1 MYPNHAQR
9 ADVQSFA
16 RIYPEGVSL
25 VTPGRPSLKSVSIQN
40 RDNKIIYFWHGR
52 MPSGTTGQGAYLP
65 VDPAQWTEQEKLDAA
80 AMMMVY
86 GEAIAAGQ
94 TYEPRVA
101 QTSALY
107 SYVTVGTAV
116 AHVKAGN

>member
-1 MYPNHAQR
+1 MYPSQAQR

-25 VTPGRPSLKSVSIQN
+25 VTPGRPSLKSVAIQN

-65 VDPAQWTEQEKLDAA
+65 VDPEQWTVQEKADAA
-80 AMMMVY
+80 AMMLVY

>member
-9 ADVQSFA
+9 AAVQSFA
-16 RIYPEGVSL
+16 RIYPEGVSP

-65 VDPAQWTEQEKLDAA
+65 VDPEQWTAQEKLDAA
-80 AMMMVY
+80 TMMLAY

>member
-1 MYPNHAQR
+1 
-9 ADVQSFA
+9 
-16 RIYPEGVSL
+16 
-25 VTPGRPSLKSVSIQN
+25 
-40 RDNKIIYFWHGR
+40 

-65 VDPAQWTEQEKLDAA
+65 VDPAQWTAQEKADAA
-80 AMMMVY
+80 AMMLVY

-116 AHVKAGN
+116 AHVKVGN

>member
-1 MYPNHAQR
+1 MYPSNAQR
-9 ADVQSFA
+9 ADVQSYA

-25 VTPGRPSLKSVSIQN
+25 VTPGRPGLKSISIQN
-40 RDNKIIYFWHGR
+40 RDNKAIYFWHGR
-52 MPSGTTGQGAYLP
+52 MPSGTDGQGPYLP
-65 VDPAQWTEQEKLDAA
+65 VDPAQWTAQEKLDAA
-80 AMMMVY
+80 TMMLAY

-107 SYVTVGTAV
+107 SYVTVGTAI
-116 AHVKAGN
+116 AHVKAGS

>member
-1 MYPNHAQR
+1 MYPSHAQR

-25 VTPGRPSLKSVSIQN
+25 VTPGRPSLKSVAIQN

-52 MPSGTTGQGAYLP
+52 MPSGTTGQGQYLP
-65 VDPAQWTEQEKLDAA
+65 VDPAQWTEQEKVDAA
-80 AMMMVY
+80 AMMLVY

>member
-1 MYPNHAQR
+1 MYPDSAQR
-9 ADVQSFA
+9 AQVQSYA
-16 RIYPEGVSL
+16 RIYPEGVTL

-40 RDNKIIYFWHGR
+40 RDNKAIYFWHGR
-52 MPSGTTGQGAYLP
+52 MPSGATGQGAFLP
-65 VDPAQWTEQEKLDAA
+65 VNPDQWTAQEKLDAA
-80 AMMMVY
+80 TMMLTY

-94 TYEPRVA
+94 TYEPRIA

>member
-1 MYPNHAQR
+1 MYPSNAQR

-25 VTPGRPSLKSVSIQN
+25 VTPGRPSLKSVAIQN

-52 MPSGTTGQGAYLP
+52 MPSGTTGKGAYLP
-65 VDPAQWTEQEKLDAA
+65 VDPAQWTAQEKADAA
-80 AMMMVY
+80 AMMLIY
-86 GEAIAAGQ
+86 GEAIAAGA

-116 AHVKAGN
+116 AHVKTGN

>member
-1 MYPNHAQR
+1 MYPDHAQR
-9 ADVQSFA
+9 ASVQSYA
-16 RIYPEGVSL
+16 RTYPEGAPL
-25 VTPGRPSLKSVSIQN
+25 VTPGRPSLKSVAIQN
-40 RDNKIIYFWHGR
+40 RDNKTIYFWHGR
-52 MPSGTTGQGAYLP
+52 LPAGTTGQGAFLP
-65 VDPAQWTEQEKLDAA
+65 LDPAEWTTQQRTEAA
-80 AMMMVY
+80 TMMLTY

-107 SYVTVGTAV
+107 SYVTTGTAI

>member
-1 MYPNHAQR
+1 VYPNHAQR
-9 ADVQSFA
+9 ASVQSYA
-16 RIYPEGVSL
+16 RTYPEGVNL
-25 VTPGRPSLKSVSIQN
+25 VTPGRPSLKSIAIQN
-40 RDNKIIYFWHGR
+40 RDNKTIYFWHGR
-52 MPSGTTGQGAYLP
+52 VPSGITGQGPFLP
-65 VDPAQWTEQEKLDAA
+65 IDPAQWTAQEKLDAA
-80 AMMMVY
+80 AMMLAY

-107 SYVTVGTAV
+107 SYVTTGSAV

>member
-1 MYPNHAQR
+1 MYPDHAQR

-25 VTPGRPSLKSVSIQN
+25 VTPGRPSLKSVAIQN

-65 VDPAQWTEQEKLDAA
+65 VDPAQWTEQEKADAA
-80 AMMMVY
+80 AMMLVY

>member
-1 MYPNHAQR
+1 VA
-9 ADVQSFA
+9 
-16 RIYPEGVSL
+16 
-25 VTPGRPSLKSVSIQN
+25 IQN

-52 MPSGTTGQGAYLP
+52 MPGGTDGQGAYLP
-65 VDPAQWTEQEKLDAA
+65 INPADWTAQQKLDAA
-80 AMMMVY
+80 TMMLAY
-86 GEAIAAGQ
+86 GEAIAAGA

>member
-1 MYPNHAQR
+1 MYPSQAQR

-16 RIYPEGVSL
+16 RIYPEGISL

-52 MPSGTTGQGAYLP
+52 MPGGTTGQGAYLP
-65 VDPAQWTEQEKLDAA
+65 VDPAQWTAQEKADAA
-80 AMMMVY
+80 AMMLVY

>member
-1 MYPNHAQR
+1 MYPDSAQR
-9 ADVQSFA
+9 AQVQSYA

-25 VTPGRPSLKSVSIQN
+25 VTPGRPSLKSVAIQN
-40 RDNKIIYFWHGR
+40 RDNKAIYFWHGR
-52 MPSGTTGQGAYLP
+52 MPSGVTGQGAFLP
-65 VDPAQWTEQEKLDAA
+65 VDPAQWTAQEKLDAA
-80 AMMMVY
+80 TMMLTY
-86 GEAIAAGQ
+86 GEAIQAGQ

-116 AHVKAGN
+116 AHVKVGN

>member
-1 MYPNHAQR
+1 MA
-9 ADVQSFA
+9 
-16 RIYPEGVSL
+16 
-25 VTPGRPSLKSVSIQN
+25 
-40 RDNKIIYFWHGR
+40 
-52 MPSGTTGQGAYLP
+52 MPYKFMTAGGSEVLPTNAGPYAGTTGQGEFLP
-65 VDPAQWTEQEKLDAA
+65 LDPAEWTTQQRTEAA
-80 AMMMVY
+80 TMMLAY

-107 SYVTVGTAV
+107 SYVTTGTAI

>member
-1 MYPNHAQR
+1 MYPSQAQR

-16 RIYPEGVSL
+16 RIYPEGISL
-25 VTPGRPSLKSVSIQN
+25 VTPGRPSLKSVAIQN

-52 MPSGTTGQGAYLP
+52 MPSGTTGQGPYLP
-65 VDPAQWTEQEKLDAA
+65 LDPATWTEQERIDAA
-80 AMMMVY
+80 SMMLVH
-86 GEAIAAGQ
+86 GEAIAAGA

-101 QTSALY
+101 QASALY

>member
-1 MYPNHAQR
+1 MYPDSAQR
-9 ADVQSFA
+9 AQVQSYA

-25 VTPGRPSLKSVSIQN
+25 VTPGRPSLKSVAIQN
-40 RDNKIIYFWHGR
+40 RDNKTIYFWHGR
-52 MPSGTTGQGAYLP
+52 MPSGTTGQGAFLP
-65 VDPAQWTEQEKLDAA
+65 VDPVQWTAQQKLDAA
-80 AMMMVY
+80 TMMLTY

-94 TYEPRVA
+94 TYEPRIA

-107 SYVTVGTAV
+107 SYVTVGTAI

>member
-40 RDNKIIYFWHGR
+40 RDNKTIYFWHGR
-52 MPSGTTGQGAYLP
+52 MPSGVTGQGAYLP
-65 VDPAQWTEQEKLDAA
+65 LDPAQWTVQENLDAA
-80 AMMMVY
+80 TMMLSY
-86 GEAIAAGQ
+86 GEAIAAGA

-101 QTSALY
+101 QVSALY
-107 SYVTVGTAV
+107 SYVTVGTAI

>member
-1 MYPNHAQR
+1 MYPSHAQR
-9 ADVQSFA
+9 ADVQSYA

-25 VTPGRPSLKSVSIQN
+25 VTPGRPSLKSVAIQN
-40 RDNKIIYFWHGR
+40 RDNKTIYFWHGR

-65 VDPAQWTEQEKLDAA
+65 VDPTQWTAQEKADAA
-80 AMMMVY
+80 AMMLVY